1 MTEIVVAVFETPSSA
16 DAAAEDLTAARIPSA
31 AVQRG
36 GSDSALREDS
46 SAVWHRNANPWQM
59 PLVTVAVDEMYA
71 NAVTGILKQHG
82 PVNVEVERPR
92 AAAVSS

>member
-16 DAAAEDLTAARIPSA
+16 DAAVEDLTAARIPSA

-46 SAVWHRNANPWQM
+46 SAVWHRTANRWQM
-59 PLVTVAVDEMYA
+59 PLVTVAVDEMHA

-82 PVNVEVERPR
+82 PVNLEVREAQSRR
-92 AAAVSS
+92 R